1 MFKKIENNQ
10 QLPQV
15 YKESAK
21 LYASF
26 YMYQI
31 ISQYNV
37 SRKKSSPF
45 QSSAEN
51 EKTILNSLCALSL
64 G

>member
-1 MFKKIENNQ
+1 MFKKFENNQ

-37 SRKKSSPF
+37 SRKKVPF
-45 QSSAEN
+45 P
-51 EKTILNSLCALSL
+51 K
-64 G
+64 